1 MSHPIPSQSFA
12 RHVAILMLLG
22 VGCTFASAHIAA
34 RIAFDHGTGLLTAVL
49 FRSGLSLVLLG
60 LIAIWTRQSLLI
72 SWRLSPWQLAL
83 GLLIAIQ
90 SISIY
95 SAVSRIPV
103 GIALLVVNT
112 FPAQLAMI
120 TWALGGKP
128 PTRKTAILMGI
139 ILIGLL
145 LTLDIPSLL
154 QTDIENL
161 QQWLIGVGFAL
172 LAAFVFAI
180 GLWIT
185 EHKLKTIK
193 GSARSFYT
201 MLTVLITVVI
211 AGQLGFMP
219 NGMSLPATGLGWS
232 MLVLLSCLYAMG
244 FITLF
249 MLAPRL
255 NLGQNAPAMN
265 IEPIASLSLGWIILG
280 QQLNLMQVIGGAVV
294 VSCIVAFSYVKQ

>member
-1 MSHPIPSQSFA
+1 MSLQIPSQSFA
-12 RHVAILMLLG
+12 RHIAILMLLG

-34 RIAFDHGTGLLTAVL
+34 RIAFDHDTGLLTAVI
-49 FRSGLSLVLLG
+49 FRSGLSLTLLG
-60 LIAIWTRQSLLI
+60 IIALWSRQSLLI

-83 GLLIAIQ
+83 GLMIAIQ

-112 FPAQLAMI
+112 FPAQLALI
-120 TWALGGKP
+120 TWGLGGKP
-128 PTRKTAILMGI
+128 PTRKTAMLMGI

-145 LTLDIPSLL
+145 LALDIPSLL
-154 QTDIENL
+154 QTDVDNL
-161 QQWLIGVGFAL
+161 QQWIIGVGFAL

-185 EHKLKTIK
+185 EHKLKAIK

-201 MLTVLITVVI
+201 MLTVLITTLI
-211 AGQLGFMP
+211 AGQLGIMP
-219 NGMSLPATGLGWS
+219 DEMSLPSSGLGWG
-232 MLVLLSCLYAMG
+232 MLLLLSSLYAIG

-255 NLGQNAPAMN
+255 NLSQNAPAMN
-265 IEPIASLSLGWIILG
+265 IEPIASLALGWMILG
-280 QQLNLMQVIGGAVV
+280 QQLNLMQIIGGAMV
-294 VSCIVAFSYVKQ
+294 VSCIVAFSYVRK